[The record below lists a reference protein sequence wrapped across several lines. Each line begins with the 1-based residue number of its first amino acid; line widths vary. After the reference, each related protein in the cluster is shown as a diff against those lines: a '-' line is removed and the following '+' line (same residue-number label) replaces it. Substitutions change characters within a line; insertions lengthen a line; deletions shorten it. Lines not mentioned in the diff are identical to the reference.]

1 MWPKSCSLSSLTQKE
16 NDYRYLCK
24 DDVAQYPYKHQNLAK
39 NTTL

>member
-1 MWPKSCSLSSLTQKE
+1 MWPKSCSLSCLTQKE
-16 NDYRYLCK
+16 NGYRYLYK